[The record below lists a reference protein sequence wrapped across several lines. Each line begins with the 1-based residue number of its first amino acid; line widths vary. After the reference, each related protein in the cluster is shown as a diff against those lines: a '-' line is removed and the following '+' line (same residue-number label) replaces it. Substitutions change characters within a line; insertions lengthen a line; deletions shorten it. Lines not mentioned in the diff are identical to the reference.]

1 MEKSDIRDRIATFI
15 GQEDIS
21 GLKAF
26 HRELEVM
33 NARAILAGTDDK
45 LMKDVEFLVRS
56 AIFIRDIGRGDDW
69 KLQLRAAVGLL
80 DSEPKTK

>member
-1 MEKSDIRDRIATFI
+1 MEKTEVRGRIATFI
-15 GQEDIS
+15 GQGDIN

-26 HRELEVM
+26 HREMEVA

-56 AIFIRDIGRGDDW
+56 AIFIRELGRGDDW
-69 KLQLRAAVGLL
+69 KLQLQAAVGLL
-80 DSEPKTK
+80 DSAPSGV